1 MEKENT
7 GKFKKTAAGLLAG
20 INMMIPSGGLA
31 SSKEITPEDIKP
43 PTSVSDVLIR
53 EKGSSELDKLEEVE
67 VNQRFSDFLNGEGEY
82 SDENLKLK
90 LWRHYDKT
98 ADLGFSKAILKDF
111 FAFQSVLLFHKYVDG
126 EEIMALGLKNR
137 KGKRIITA
145 VTMPIKDILKT
156 GILIQIGFLAQNYS
170 NSNVKPYSDES
181 EISSILDDG
190 VGSLVNFY
198 MNHSPDGFLGSYDD
212 GFEKTYLSVFSN
224 KGDINRNFLKGIWR
238 PKVNDVKISSTKE
251 IFERYQGDGVVLSVN
266 NYSDFMG
273 LINQSESL
281 PFVLNTYF
289 PYK

>member
-238 PKVNDVKISSTKE
+238 PKVKDMLGERTREV
-251 IFERYQGDGVVLSVN
+251 FEKYNGKGSLLNLNNYTNFLNLTNDGV
-266 NYSDFMG
+266 D
-273 LINQSESL
+273 L
-281 PFVLNTYF
+281 PYVTTLY
-289 PYK
+289 YQ